1 MVAGSK
7 GTRRYSPTVMTG
19 EGKDETHKAMRLML
33 ERGAPMLVTNP
44 GAATLLCRTYHPRA
58 TSDLTTTRQ
67 GKKFGSYA
75 EEAVR
80 YPHRLVLLLCMHAA
94 VIL

>member
-19 EGKDETHKAMRLML
+19 EGKEETHKAMQLML

-44 GAATLLCRTYHPRA
+44 GAA
-58 TSDLTTTRQ
+58 
-67 GKKFGSYA
+67 
-75 EEAVR
+75 
-80 YPHRLVLLLCMHAA
+80 LLLLYLSHVLRLPQDAKST
-94 VIL
+94 I

>member
-19 EGKDETHKAMRLML
+19 EGKEETHKAMRLML

-44 GAATLLCRTYHPRA
+44 GAASLLSIPR
-58 TSDLTTTRQ
+58 
-67 GKKFGSYA
+67 
-75 EEAVR
+75 VR
-80 YPHRLVLLLCMHAA
+80 A
-94 VIL
+94 